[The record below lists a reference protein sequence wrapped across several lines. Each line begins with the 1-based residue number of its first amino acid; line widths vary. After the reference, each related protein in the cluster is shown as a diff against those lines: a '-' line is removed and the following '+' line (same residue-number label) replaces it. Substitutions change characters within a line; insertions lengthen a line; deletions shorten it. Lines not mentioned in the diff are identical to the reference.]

1 MPNDIAVDLT
11 SDYQMAKLSRLKEWL
26 YRKQTQAR
34 EGRRQTER
42 QHKKEREQ
50 PRERE

>member
-1 MPNDIAVDLT
+1 MPDNIAVDLT

-34 EGRRQTER
+34 EGRRQAEW
-42 QHKKEREQ
+42 QQKKEGEQ
-50 PRERE
+50 PRDRR